1 MPFGIVL
8 SLIALLLIAS
18 FFITSA
24 DLSNICIR
32 NANNICSLNP
42 SSMVKVVWGISQ
54 ALIAFVLLLAGGG
67 NGAEALNAIQSA
79 ALISAFPFSF
89 VVILMMVS
97 FYKDANQERKF
108 LGLTLTRINIAYKNI
123 SRVNKKIMNLTFLK
137 SVSHVEI

>member
-1 MPFGIVL
+1 MQTTFG
-8 SLIALLLIAS
+8 
-18 FFITSA
+18 
-24 DLSNICIR
+24 
-32 NANNICSLNP
+32 SLNP

-79 ALISAFPFSF
+79 AIISAFPFSF